1 MIFVALLTD
10 AKFLWEIIVL
20 ENLNRLRSL
29 WLPLKPRQ
37 AKVNLSS
44 RAVLT

>member
-1 MIFVALLTD
+1 VIIVALLTD

-20 ENLNRLRSL
+20 ENLNQLRSL
-29 WLPLKPRQ
+29 WLPLKPTQ
-37 AKVNLSS
+37 VKVNLSS